1 MNIYFILMIFYLKK
15 KSGGDFT
22 TFVSATDSGVVTILR
37 SYLSLEWQIL
47 FSTYLKFYNGE

>member
-1 MNIYFILMIFYLKK
+1 MIFYLKK